1 MYFPEEVLLYF
12 KSLNWSLVSK
22 GFGIISKKLAEI
34 SAIFNGKGIS
44 NLFFPIDLSNF
55 SITVSQVIVTPDMK
69 WAKAFVSPL
78 GGENFDEAMDY
89 LNKNVFS
96 IQKIIASKVR
106 LKRMPKL
113 VFIEDKSFDFASNIS
128 QKIKGLN

>member
-1 MYFPEEVLLYF
+1 MSIDNNFPINKSQRQLRVGELLRKELSEVLVKNNFYH
-12 KSLNWSLVSK
+12 S
-22 GFGIISKKLAEI
+22 
-34 SAIFNGKGIS
+34 
-44 NLFFPIDLSNF
+44 DLSNF

-78 GGENFDEAMDY
+78 GGENFNEAMNY
-89 LNKNVFS
+89 LNKNIFS

-113 VFIEDKSFDFASNIS
+113 VFIEDKSFDFASNIT

>member
-1 MYFPEEVLLYF
+1 M
-12 KSLNWSLVSK
+12 SIN
-22 GFGIISKKLAEI
+22 
-34 SAIFNGKGIS
+34 N
-44 NLFFPIDLSNF
+44 NFPINKSQRQLRVGELLRKELSETLVKNDFHHSDLSNF
-55 SITVSQVIVTPDMK
+55 SITVSQVVVTPDMK
-69 WAKAFVSPL
+69 WARAFVSPL
-78 GGENFDEAMDY
+78 GGENFDEVMDY

-96 IQKIIASKVR
+96 IQKILASKVH

>member
-1 MYFPEEVLLYF
+1 MSINNNFPINKPQRQLRVGELLRKELSEVLVKNDF
-12 KSLNWSLVSK
+12 HHSDS
-22 GFGIISKKLAEI
+22 
-34 SAIFNGKGIS
+34 
-44 NLFFPIDLSNF
+44 SNF

-78 GGENFDEAMDY
+78 GGENFGEAMDY
-89 LNKNVFS
+89 LNKNVFI

-113 VFIEDKSFDFASNIS
+113 VFIEDKSFDFANNIS

>member
-1 MYFPEEVLLYF
+1 
-12 KSLNWSLVSK
+12 
-22 GFGIISKKLAEI
+22 
-34 SAIFNGKGIS
+34 
-44 NLFFPIDLSNF
+44 
-55 SITVSQVIVTPDMK
+55 MK
-69 WAKAFVSPL
+69 WARAFVSPL
-78 GGENFDEAMDY
+78 GGENFDEVMDY
-89 LNKNVFS
+89 LNKNIFS

>member
-1 MYFPEEVLLYF
+1 M
-12 KSLNWSLVSK
+12 SIN
-22 GFGIISKKLAEI
+22 
-34 SAIFNGKGIS
+34 N
-44 NLFFPIDLSNF
+44 NFPINKSQRQLRVGELLRKELSEALVKNDFHHSGLSNF

-78 GGENFDEAMDY
+78 GGENFDEAMGY

-113 VFIEDKSFDFASNIS
+113 VFIEDKSFDYASNIS
-128 QKIKGLN
+128 QKIKGLS

>member
-1 MYFPEEVLLYF
+1 M
-12 KSLNWSLVSK
+12 SIN
-22 GFGIISKKLAEI
+22 
-34 SAIFNGKGIS
+34 N
-44 NLFFPIDLSNF
+44 NFPINKSQRQLRVGELLRKELSEALVKNDFHHSDLSNF
-55 SITVSQVIVTPDMK
+55 SITVSQVVVTPDMK
-69 WAKAFVSPL
+69 WARAFVSPL
-78 GGENFDEAMDY
+78 GGENFDEVMDY

-128 QKIKGLN
+128 QKIKDLN

>member
-1 MYFPEEVLLYF
+1 M
-12 KSLNWSLVSK
+12 SIN
-22 GFGIISKKLAEI
+22 
-34 SAIFNGKGIS
+34 N
-44 NLFFPIDLSNF
+44 NFPINKSQRQLRVGELLRKELSEALVKNDFHHSDLSNF

-78 GGENFDEAMDY
+78 GGENFDEVMDY

-128 QKIKGLN
+128 QKIKDLN

>member
-1 MYFPEEVLLYF
+1 MSINNNFPINKSQRQLRVGELLRKELSEVLVKYDF
-12 KSLNWSLVSK
+12 HH
-22 GFGIISKKLAEI
+22 A
-34 SAIFNGKGIS
+34 
-44 NLFFPIDLSNF
+44 DLSNF

-69 WAKAFVSPL
+69 WARAFVSPL
-78 GGENFDEAMDY
+78 GGDNFDEVMDS
-89 LNKNVFS
+89 LNKNVFN

-113 VFIEDKSFDFASNIS
+113 VFIEDKSFDFASKIN

>member
-1 MYFPEEVLLYF
+1 M
-12 KSLNWSLVSK
+12 SIN
-22 GFGIISKKLAEI
+22 
-34 SAIFNGKGIS
+34 N
-44 NLFFPIDLSNF
+44 NFPINKSQRQLRVGELLRKELSETLVKNDFHHSDLSNF
-55 SITVSQVIVTPDMK
+55 SITVSQVVVTPDMK
-69 WAKAFVSPL
+69 WARAFVSPL
-78 GGENFDEAMDY
+78 GGENFDEVMDY

>member
-1 MYFPEEVLLYF
+1 MSINNYLTINKSQRQLRVGELLRKELSDVLVKYD
-12 KSLNWSLVSK
+12 
-22 GFGIISKKLAEI
+22 
-34 SAIFNGKGIS
+34 FNDS
-44 NLFFPIDLSNF
+44 NINNF

>member
-1 MYFPEEVLLYF
+1 M
-12 KSLNWSLVSK
+12 SIN
-22 GFGIISKKLAEI
+22 
-34 SAIFNGKGIS
+34 N
-44 NLFFPIDLSNF
+44 NFPINKSQRQLRVGELLRKELSEALVKNDFHHSKLSNF

-69 WAKAFVSPL
+69 WARAFVSPL
-78 GGENFDEAMDY
+78 GGENFDGVMDY

-96 IQKIIASKVR
+96 IQKIIASKIR

-113 VFIEDKSFDFASNIS
+113 VFIEDKSFDFASKIN

>member
-1 MYFPEEVLLYF
+1 MSINNNFPINKSQRQLRVGELLRKELSEVLVKNDF
-12 KSLNWSLVSK
+12 HHS
-22 GFGIISKKLAEI
+22 
-34 SAIFNGKGIS
+34 
-44 NLFFPIDLSNF
+44 DLSNF
-55 SITVSQVIVTPDMK
+55 SITVSQVIVTSDMK

>member
-1 MYFPEEVLLYF
+1 M
-12 KSLNWSLVSK
+12 SIN
-22 GFGIISKKLAEI
+22 
-34 SAIFNGKGIS
+34 N
-44 NLFFPIDLSNF
+44 NFPINKSQRQLRVGELLRKELSETLVKNDFHHSDLSNF
-55 SITVSQVIVTPDMK
+55 SITVSQVVVTPDMK

-78 GGENFDEAMDY
+78 GGENFDQVMDY

-113 VFIEDKSFDFASNIS
+113 VFIKDKSFDFASNIS

>member
-1 MYFPEEVLLYF
+1 MSINNNFPINKSQRQLRVGELLRKELSEVLVKNDF
-12 KSLNWSLVSK
+12 HHS
-22 GFGIISKKLAEI
+22 
-34 SAIFNGKGIS
+34 
-44 NLFFPIDLSNF
+44 DLSDF

-69 WAKAFVSPL
+69 WARAFVSPL
-78 GGENFDEAMDY
+78 GGENFDGVMDY

-96 IQKIIASKVR
+96 IQKIIASRIR

-113 VFIEDKSFDFASNIS
+113 VFIEDKSFDFASKIN

>member
-1 MYFPEEVLLYF
+1 MNINNYLHINKSQRQLRVGELLRKELSDVLAKHDF
-12 KSLNWSLVSK
+12 HHSDFS
-22 GFGIISKKLAEI
+22 
-34 SAIFNGKGIS
+34 
-44 NLFFPIDLSNF
+44 DF

-69 WAKAFVSPL
+69 WARAFVSPL
-78 GGENFDEAMDY
+78 GGENFDEVMDY

-113 VFIEDKSFDFASNIS
+113 VFIEDKSFDFASKIN

>member
-1 MYFPEEVLLYF
+1 MSINNYPHINKSQRQLRVGELLRKELADVLVKHDF
-12 KSLNWSLVSK
+12 HNSDFS
-22 GFGIISKKLAEI
+22 
-34 SAIFNGKGIS
+34 
-44 NLFFPIDLSNF
+44 DF

-69 WAKAFVSPL
+69 WARAFVSPL
-78 GGENFDEAMDY
+78 GGENFDEVMDY

-96 IQKIIASKVR
+96 IQKIIASKIR

-113 VFIEDKSFDFASNIS
+113 VFIEDKSFDFASKIN

>member
-1 MYFPEEVLLYF
+1 M
-12 KSLNWSLVSK
+12 SIN
-22 GFGIISKKLAEI
+22 
-34 SAIFNGKGIS
+34 N
-44 NLFFPIDLSNF
+44 NFPINKSQRQLRVGELLRKELSDVLVKYDFHHSDLSDF

-69 WAKAFVSPL
+69 WARAFVSPL
-78 GGENFDEAMDY
+78 GGDNFDEVMDS
-89 LNKNVFS
+89 LNKNVFN

-113 VFIEDKSFDFASNIS
+113 VFIKDKSFEFASKIN

>member
-1 MYFPEEVLLYF
+1 MSV
-12 KSLNWSLVSK
+12 N
-22 GFGIISKKLAEI
+22 
-34 SAIFNGKGIS
+34 N
-44 NLFFPIDLSNF
+44 NFPINKSQRQLRVGELLRKELSEALVKNDFHHSGLSNF

-78 GGENFDEAMDY
+78 GGENFDEAMYY

-113 VFIEDKSFDFASNIS
+113 VFIEDKSFDYASNIS

>member
-1 MYFPEEVLLYF
+1 MSINNNFPINKSQRQLRVGELLRKEISEVLVKNNF
-12 KSLNWSLVSK
+12 HHS
-22 GFGIISKKLAEI
+22 
-34 SAIFNGKGIS
+34 
-44 NLFFPIDLSNF
+44 DLSNF

-78 GGENFDEAMDY
+78 GGDNFDEAMNY
-89 LNKNVFS
+89 LNKNIFS

-113 VFIEDKSFDFASNIS
+113 FFIEDKSFDFASNIS

>member
-1 MYFPEEVLLYF
+1 MSINNNPSINKSQRQLRVGELLR
-12 KSLNWSLVSK
+12 KELSEALVKNDFHHS
-22 GFGIISKKLAEI
+22 G
-34 SAIFNGKGIS
+34 
-44 NLFFPIDLSNF
+44 LSNF

-78 GGENFDEAMDY
+78 GGENFGEAMDY
-89 LNKNVFS
+89 LNKNVFI
-96 IQKIIASKVR
+96 IQKIIAAKVR
-106 LKRMPKL
+106 LKRMPKF

>member
-1 MYFPEEVLLYF
+1 M
-12 KSLNWSLVSK
+12 SIN
-22 GFGIISKKLAEI
+22 
-34 SAIFNGKGIS
+34 N
-44 NLFFPIDLSNF
+44 NFPINKSQRQLRVGELLRKELSEALVKNDFHHSDSSNF

-78 GGENFDEAMDY
+78 GGENFDETMDY

-96 IQKIIASKVR
+96 IQKVIASKVR

-113 VFIEDKSFDFASNIS
+113 VFIEDKSFDFASSIS

>member
-1 MYFPEEVLLYF
+1 MSINNNFPINKSQRQLRVGELLRKELSEVLVKNDFHL
-12 KSLNWSLVSK
+12 S
-22 GFGIISKKLAEI
+22 
-34 SAIFNGKGIS
+34 
-44 NLFFPIDLSNF
+44 DLSNF

-78 GGENFDEAMDY
+78 GGENFDEAMNY
-89 LNKNVFS
+89 LNKNIFS

-128 QKIKGLN
+128 KKIKGLN

>member
-1 MYFPEEVLLYF
+1 M
-12 KSLNWSLVSK
+12 SIDN
-22 GFGIISKKLAEI
+22 
-34 SAIFNGKGIS
+34 N
-44 NLFFPIDLSNF
+44 FPINKSQRQLRVGELLRKELSEALVKNDFFHSDLSNF

-78 GGENFDEAMDY
+78 GGENFNEAMDY

-128 QKIKGLN
+128 QKIKKLN

>member
-1 MYFPEEVLLYF
+1 MSV
-12 KSLNWSLVSK
+12 N
-22 GFGIISKKLAEI
+22 
-34 SAIFNGKGIS
+34 N
-44 NLFFPIDLSNF
+44 NFPINKSQRQLRVGELLRKELSEALVKNDFHHSGLSNF

-69 WAKAFVSPL
+69 WARAFVSPL
-78 GGENFDEAMDY
+78 GGENFDEVMDY

-113 VFIEDKSFDFASNIS
+113 VFIEDKSFDFASKIN

>member
-1 MYFPEEVLLYF
+1 MSINNYLHINKSQRQLRVGELLRKELADVLVKHDF
-12 KSLNWSLVSK
+12 HHSEFS
-22 GFGIISKKLAEI
+22 
-34 SAIFNGKGIS
+34 
-44 NLFFPIDLSNF
+44 DF

-69 WAKAFVSPL
+69 WARAFVSPL
-78 GGENFDEAMDY
+78 GGENFDGVMDY

-96 IQKIIASKVR
+96 IQKIIASKIR

-113 VFIEDKSFDFASNIS
+113 VFIEDKSFDFASKIN

>member
-1 MYFPEEVLLYF
+1 M
-12 KSLNWSLVSK
+12 SIN
-22 GFGIISKKLAEI
+22 
-34 SAIFNGKGIS
+34 N
-44 NLFFPIDLSNF
+44 NFPINKSQRQLRVGELLRKELSEALVKNDFHHSDSSNF

-78 GGENFDEAMDY
+78 GGENFDEVMDY

-96 IQKIIASKVR
+96 IQKVIASKVR

-113 VFIEDKSFDFASNIS
+113 VFIEDKSFDFASSIS

>member
-1 MYFPEEVLLYF
+1 MSVD
-12 KSLNWSLVSK
+12 N
-22 GFGIISKKLAEI
+22 
-34 SAIFNGKGIS
+34 N
-44 NLFFPIDLSNF
+44 FPINKSQRQLRVGELLRKELSDVLVKYDFHHNDLSNF

-69 WAKAFVSPL
+69 WARAFVSPL
-78 GGENFDEAMDY
+78 GGENFDEVMDY
-89 LNKNVFS
+89 LNRNVFS

-113 VFIEDKSFDFASNIS
+113 VFIEDKSFDFATKIN

>member
-1 MYFPEEVLLYF
+1 
-12 KSLNWSLVSK
+12 
-22 GFGIISKKLAEI
+22 
-34 SAIFNGKGIS
+34 
-44 NLFFPIDLSNF
+44 
-55 SITVSQVIVTPDMK
+55 MK

-78 GGENFDEAMDY
+78 GGENFEEAMDY
-89 LNKNVFS
+89 LKKNVFS

-113 VFIEDKSFDFASNIS
+113 VFIEDKSFDYASNIS

>member
-1 MYFPEEVLLYF
+1 M
-12 KSLNWSLVSK
+12 SIN
-22 GFGIISKKLAEI
+22 
-34 SAIFNGKGIS
+34 N
-44 NLFFPIDLSNF
+44 NFPINKSQRQLRVGELLRKELSEALVKNDFHHSDLSNF
-55 SITVSQVIVTPDMK
+55 SITVSQVVVTPDMK
-69 WAKAFVSPL
+69 WARAFVSPL
-78 GGENFDEAMDY
+78 GGENFDEVMDY

-113 VFIEDKSFDFASNIS
+113 VFIEDKSFDFASKIS

>member
-1 MYFPEEVLLYF
+1 M
-12 KSLNWSLVSK
+12 SIN
-22 GFGIISKKLAEI
+22 
-34 SAIFNGKGIS
+34 N
-44 NLFFPIDLSNF
+44 NFPINKSQRQLRVGELLRKELSDVLAKHDFHHSDFSDF

-96 IQKIIASKVR
+96 IQKIIASKVH

>member
-1 MYFPEEVLLYF
+1 MSINNNFPINKSQRQLRVGELLRKELSEVLVKNDFHL
-12 KSLNWSLVSK
+12 S
-22 GFGIISKKLAEI
+22 
-34 SAIFNGKGIS
+34 
-44 NLFFPIDLSNF
+44 DLSNF

-78 GGENFDEAMDY
+78 GGENFDEAMNY
-89 LNKNVFS
+89 LNKNIFS
-96 IQKIIASKVR
+96 IQKILASKVR

-128 QKIKGLN
+128 QKIKGLS

>member
-1 MYFPEEVLLYF
+1 MSINNNFPINKSQRQLRVGELLRKEISEVLVKNNF
-12 KSLNWSLVSK
+12 HHS
-22 GFGIISKKLAEI
+22 
-34 SAIFNGKGIS
+34 
-44 NLFFPIDLSNF
+44 DLSNF

-78 GGENFDEAMDY
+78 GGENFDEAMNY
-89 LNKNVFS
+89 LNKNIFS

-128 QKIKGLN
+128 QKIKDLN